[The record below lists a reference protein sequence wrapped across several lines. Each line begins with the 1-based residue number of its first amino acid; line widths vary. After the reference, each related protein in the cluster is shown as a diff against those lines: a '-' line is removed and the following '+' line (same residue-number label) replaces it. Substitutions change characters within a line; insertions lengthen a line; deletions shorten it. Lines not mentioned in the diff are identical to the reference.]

1 MSREFLRGNRLSP
14 RKRWKGK
21 LIWESLGELHACI
34 LMVLLGVDSRLGCEL
49 KKKQQISY
57 KMEKS
62 GKASLVL

>member
-49 KKKQQISY
+49 KKNK
-57 KMEKS
+57 
-62 GKASLVL
+62 